1 MADELSKEL
10 QRKNREI
17 QSLNAQKEIFV
28 KWIELTQKGGTILS
42 YLDRKEI
49 KTVVVYGINHFT
61 VLFCREME
69 MAGIEVLCGISQRKP
84 LLELNIPLYD
94 KEKLAEYAER
104 IDAVIVTAV
113 YYYDEIYDEIKG
125 MLPERVKILSMADL
139 VYDGLITLEDE
150 KHPIII

>member
-1 MADELSKEL
+1 
-10 QRKNREI
+10 
-17 QSLNAQKEIFV
+17 
-28 KWIELTQKGGTILS
+28 
-42 YLDRKEI
+42 
-49 KTVVVYGINHFT
+49 
-61 VLFCREME
+61 